1 MTSDTMH
8 TGTNVSRDYKKSL
21 SHFCAQ
27 MRQDPG
33 LLSHLDK
40 FAEYPEQVFLLG
52 LFDTSGH
59 KMWLQMNAN
68 VALLKIKKKLFPF
81 VSVQYGN

>member
-1 MTSDTMH
+1 M
-8 TGTNVSRDYKKSL
+8 NVSRDYKKSP

-40 FAEYPEQVFLLG
+40 FAEYPEQVFLLIPCFRTQG

-68 VALLKIKKKLFPF
+68 VALLKIKKKKLFPF
-81 VSVQYGN
+81 ISVQYGN